1 MGRLVDPV
9 PYREAADMPEVKI
22 KKEWYCTLDGA
33 SDSENWILG
42 TTIPA
47 GMGAII
53 WLLAFVINVLS
64 WDGDMKD
71 NYILLRG
78 LVLIFVYMLIWSA
91 IFMRRRE
98 VKE

>member
-1 MGRLVDPV
+1 
-9 PYREAADMPEVKI
+9 MPEEKI
-22 KKEWYCTLDGA
+22 KKEWYCTLDPNGKE
-33 SDSENWILG
+33 SEGWIIG
-42 TTIPA
+42 TTFPA
-47 GMGAII
+47 WLGAII
-53 WLLAFVINVLS
+53 WLLAVVINVLS